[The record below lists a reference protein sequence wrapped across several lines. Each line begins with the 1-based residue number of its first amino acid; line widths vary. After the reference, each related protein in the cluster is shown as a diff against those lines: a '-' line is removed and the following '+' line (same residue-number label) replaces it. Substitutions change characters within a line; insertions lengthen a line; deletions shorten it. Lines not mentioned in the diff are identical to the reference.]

1 MRADWCYA
9 MGAEILET
17 EVGDMWVYF
26 GRKFVIFGNT
36 LSQGMWAEAHF
47 TRVARMIIV

>member
-1 MRADWCYA
+1 MRAKSRHP

-17 EVGDMWVYF
+17 QVGDMLVHF
-26 GRKFVIFGNT
+26 GRKFVIFGET

-47 TRVARMIIV
+47 TGVARMLMV

>member
-1 MRADWCYA
+1 MHAGWCYP

-17 EVGDMWVYF
+17 EVGHISVHF

-36 LSQGMWAEAHF
+36 HSQGMWAEAHF
-47 TRVARMIIV
+47 TGVARMVMV